1 MYVMMASS
9 YYVERMMPLIF
20 LVLPFALAPVLP
32 IIAVYVIAVNLIT
45 FALMGYDKALSKTGG
60 RRVPEA
66 TLFLF
71 VIIGGSLGGTLGMY
85 IWRHKTRHW
94 YFALGFPLI
103 LIIHLL
109 LISLFLLA

>member
-1 MYVMMASS
+1 M
-9 YYVERMMPLIF
+9 LHII
-20 LVLPFALAPVLP
+20 LPFALAPVLP
-32 IIAVYVIAVNLIT
+32 IVAAYLIVINLIA
-45 FALMGYDKALSKTGG
+45 FSLMGYDKTMSKTGA

-94 YFALGFPLI
+94 YFAFGFPVILVVHII
-103 LIIHLL
+103 LIT
-109 LISLFLLA
+109 LFLLA

>member
-1 MYVMMASS
+1 M
-9 YYVERMMPLIF
+9 IHI
-20 LVLPFALAPVLP
+20 VLPIALAPMLP
-32 IIAVYVIAVNLIT
+32 VIAFYLITVNLIA

-94 YFALGFPLI
+94 YFAFGFPAILVIHIILI
-103 LIIHLL
+103 LM
-109 LISLFLLA
+109 FLVT